1 MYQAFHCEGAKRTT
15 KIFSPCEQHL
25 SIGQQRGARVLCI
38 NLTSTR
44 KASSKRLAFLRS
56 AAIDLPAIASYH
68 SLTDGHAV
76 TTRRTHERICS
87 HSARSCMRWRQGT
100 CRFAERVREL
110 FSKRFL
116 MGRQHRQCG

>member
-76 TTRRTHERICS
+76 TTRRPEQLGHIQISPFNDIHAHKRPKHACLTHTRRLLS
-87 HSARSCMRWRQGT
+87 D
-100 CRFAERVREL
+100 
-110 FSKRFL
+110 
-116 MGRQHRQCG
+116 

>member
-1 MYQAFHCEGAKRTT
+1 MYLAFHCQGAKRTT
-15 KIFSPCEQHL
+15 TIVSPCEQHL

-76 TTRRTHERICS
+76 TTRRPDHFALS
-87 HSARSCMRWRQGT
+87 HRREARRRGHGRCVQG
-100 CRFAERVREL
+100 
-110 FSKRFL
+110 
-116 MGRQHRQCG
+116 

>member
-76 TTRRTHERICS
+76 TTRRPEQLALPHRR
-87 HSARSCMRWRQGT
+87 AVGWRGDGSCVQAEDVKLDAHLRQLNGWRVI
-100 CRFAERVREL
+100 RVL
-110 FSKRFL
+110 D
-116 MGRQHRQCG
+116 

>member
-1 MYQAFHCEGAKRTT
+1 AMYQAVHCESAKRTT

-38 NLTSTR
+38 NLSSTLN
-44 KASSKRLAFLRS
+44 ASSKRLVFLRS

-76 TTRRTHERICS
+76 TTRRPNRFPLP
-87 HSARSCMRWRQGT
+87 RSRKAGRRRDGCGLQGGGCKTTPLRWLEVLAG
-100 CRFAERVREL
+100 
-110 FSKRFL
+110 
-116 MGRQHRQCG
+116 